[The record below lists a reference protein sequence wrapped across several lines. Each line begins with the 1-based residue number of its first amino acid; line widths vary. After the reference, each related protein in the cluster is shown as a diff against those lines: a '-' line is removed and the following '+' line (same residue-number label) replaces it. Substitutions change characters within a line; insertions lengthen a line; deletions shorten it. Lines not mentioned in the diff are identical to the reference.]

1 MNIKQL
7 RQILDDF
14 ESDWIEDDIG
24 GKFEDQQVNL
34 PMYKFNG
41 ISSEFVGYDS
51 DSITAFWDVTGLG
64 LIIDAIFEIDDL
76 TDYPEN

>member
-7 RQILDDF
+7 CQILDDF